1 MMMDQLSYD
10 SSVFLPFA
18 LSGSLLCPPH
28 HYINR
33 LITEVK
39 EWCSVITQMVDDAG
53 KKLVEEVMS
62 SANPAL
68 LKFVK
73 NENICSLLNQ
83 ANIGFLTT
91 VPASSVSVQT
101 MKKELTTIQEVE
113 VGFCF

>member
-28 HYINR
+28 HYIIR

-91 VPASSVSVQT
+91 VPTSSVSVQS

-113 VGFCF
+113 VSLL

>member
-1 MMMDQLSYD
+1 MVIWPSQDTC
-10 SSVFLPFA
+10 FLN
-18 LSGSLLCPPH
+18 
-28 HYINR
+28 IIIIR

-91 VPASSVSVQT
+91 VPTSSVSVQS
-101 MKKELTTIQEVE
+101 MKKELTTKPN
-113 VGFCF
+113 GK